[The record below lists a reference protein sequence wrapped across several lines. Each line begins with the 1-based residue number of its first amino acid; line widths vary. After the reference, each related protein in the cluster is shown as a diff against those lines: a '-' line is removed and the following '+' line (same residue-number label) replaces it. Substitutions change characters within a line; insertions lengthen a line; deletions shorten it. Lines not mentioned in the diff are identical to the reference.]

1 MGEVLNIFLSYLSK
15 HFDYCLPPARKYC
28 CTLKCSCSIQLLVG
42 VPAFLAVTVSTITM
56 LHTCHTLHTWY
67 CNLTPMHCMNI
78 IFKQYLHVTRVL
90 RSKNSQA
97 SNCCSEHTHH
107 TVEDNNSS
115 ETKNTKIIIPSG
127 IFKNIHI

>member
-15 HFDYCLPPARKYC
+15 HFDYCLPPARKFC
-28 CTLKCSCSIQLLVG
+28 CTLKCSCSIQLLAG

-78 IFKQYLHVTRVL
+78 IFKQYLHVTRSKKQELASQQLLL
-90 RSKNSQA
+90 RT
-97 SNCCSEHTHH
+97 HTLYCGRQQQFRNQEYIKDYY
-107 TVEDNNSS
+107 T
-115 ETKNTKIIIPSG
+115 IWY
-127 IFKNIHI
+127 F